1 MTEKLEDHTEEIS
14 ESRNTEDMRNVSHR
28 NIAHTENPDI
38 GKSTDTY
45 KSVNNESEDIRP
57 GSDNRQN
64 YDDIGQSPNTDDPV
78 DNSDDTPD
86 TFARGYVEKLRDE
99 NAKYRQSAQR
109 SDDLAQ
115 RLHEALVAATCRLQ
129 DPSDLTYN
137 EDHLDDPEAL
147 QAAIEDLLAR
157 KPHLA
162 SRRPLGDIGQGVT
175 NGNTGD
181 VDLAALLRSRA

>member
-1 MTEKLEDHTEEIS
+1 MTENIDDQTTDTIS
-14 ESRNTEDMRNVSHR
+14 ESRNNDDVQE
-28 NIAHTENPDI
+28 
-38 GKSTDTY
+38 TDTTEEQDVDTTDTP
-45 KSVNNESEDIRP
+45 SVIRP
-57 GSDNRQN
+57 GSDNE
-64 YDDIGQSPNTDDPV
+64 DDA
-78 DNSDDTPD
+78 PD
-86 TFARGYVEKLRDE
+86 TFPRDYVEKLRDE
-99 NAKYRQSAQR
+99 NAKYRQRAQR

-115 RLHEALVAATCRLQ
+115 RLHEALVAATGRLQ
-129 DPSDLTYN
+129 DPSDLAFN

-175 NGNTGD
+175 NGNTGE